1 MIGLGC
7 QARCEARAGARLR
20 QGSWRGVF
28 MPVDF
33 SRREVLRPMST
44 SVDITTLLMAARE
57 RGDPAALDEIFPVVY
72 EELRRLAHARR
83 RARHSHST
91 LNTTALVHE
100 AYLKLVRL
108 ERIHWQDRV
117 HFFALSARLMRRILI
132 NHAERRNAAKR
143 GGGQVVL
150 RLEDVA
156 PGLHD
161 RMQRFAVLDEALERL
176 EQLEPRQ
183 CRVVEC
189 RFFGG
194 LSVEETAE
202 ALEISPA
209 TVKRDW
215 TLARA
220 WLNRELA

>member
-1 MIGLGC
+1 
-7 QARCEARAGARLR
+7 
-20 QGSWRGVF
+20 
-28 MPVDF
+28 
-33 SRREVLRPMST
+33 MSE
-44 SVDITTLLMAARE
+44 SGDITRLLAAARG
-57 RGDPAALDEIFPVVY
+57 GDRNGLDRVIPLVY
-72 EELRRLAHARR
+72 EELQAVARQQLAQERTGH
-83 RARHSHST
+83 T
-91 LNTTALVHE
+91 LDTSALVHE

-108 ERIHWQDRV
+108 ERIQWQDRV

-202 ALEISPA
+202 ALDISPA